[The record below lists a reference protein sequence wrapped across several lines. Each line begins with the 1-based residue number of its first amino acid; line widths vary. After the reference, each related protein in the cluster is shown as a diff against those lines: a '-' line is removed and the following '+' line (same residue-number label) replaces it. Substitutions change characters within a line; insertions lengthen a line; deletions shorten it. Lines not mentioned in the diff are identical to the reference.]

1 LPILFCTKNIGQ
13 PEKTIINNDK
23 NKKNGNNKTMR
34 SKINQRIHIEQIIL
48 FLFLFITP
56 YFGKTLDYTESII
69 FYSLPPLVFFSLLL
83 KKTSKTQANAQS
95 PEGGNVILNLI
106 QNPFKTFTYI
116 LIPLYLI
123 SAIFSQNIG
132 TSYYAFF
139 TFLTV
144 LLTLTLS
151 LKLIPPKKFNFL
163 LITSSL
169 FYSLVFILHKL
180 NIVYLDYKPLGDN
193 FILQIWGHSY
203 LADLIVLSIPILIN
217 YLQRKNTKKTNIII
231 LILLLIIFP
240 TLLLTQS
247 RSAILA
253 LLIGLP
259 LLKSSN
265 KTLKIIKVS
274 VISALVIFSII
285 YSILTFQNKIPQ
297 KSLTGSRFDYWQQA
311 ILAFLDKPFLGN
323 GPNTFS
329 YINKKYQKT
338 TYTNTNLAHSSF
350 FTYLSENGIIFTVL
364 FFYLVIKQLIS
375 KTKQQRSHPQGETNN
390 LYFCLGVITLIN
402 SFFDPS
408 WSSPGIFIIS
418 LYIFFANSFVGAT
431 LAVARRHGN
440 LSAFGENLV
449 SESQRNKKTQKTTV
463 IAILSV
469 FILLFLSSKTLSDYL
484 YLKGKYHQSLTIDP
498 FNLNSHLALIKN
510 NQLHPL
516 TLKLFPN
523 DTIIYKQLIST
534 IPLPQSQNYYYK
546 LFELNPKENPSLYLK
561 LLNYYQQNQLLQKQ
575 DQLTSLIF
583 KNLQFNTIDYHQK
596 AEILKPVYHQA
607 INNFSETPQ
616 KTISLLKKLTTHF
629 PEEGHFHIDLANAY
643 WHTNQKEKAFE
654 QLNTCLNF
662 KSPQQQCQ
670 DYLKFH
676 QQNPD
681 SNFNLPGSPEFID
694 YIDNQ
699 FGN

>member
-1 LPILFCTKNIGQ
+1 
-13 PEKTIINNDK
+13 
-23 NKKNGNNKTMR
+23 MR

-169 FYSLVFILHKL
+169 FYSLIFILHKL

-253 LLIGLP
+253 LFIGLLFLKPTNKKNKRMHSPP
-259 LLKSSN
+259 LAEIA
-265 KTLKIIKVS
+265 KISILS
-274 VISALVIFSII
+274 ILAIFSII
-285 YSILTFQNKIPQ
+285 YSILIFQNKIP
-297 KSLTGSRFDYWQQA
+297 KKDITGSRLVYWQQA
-311 ILAFLDKPFLGN
+311 ISAFIDKPLFGN

-338 TYTNTNLAHSSF
+338 PNSNTNLAHSSF
-350 FTYLSENGIIFTVL
+350 FTYLSENGIFFTLL
-364 FFYLVIKQLIS
+364 FFYLIIKQLIS

-546 LFELNPKENPSLYLK
+546 LFELNPKENLQNYSQLAK
-561 LLNYYQQNQLLQKQ
+561 YYQKNNQPYKLEKTLNLINQNFDKNQFGQNAIPLSILSYNVALNQWQ
-575 DQLTSLIF
+575 MDQTETSI
-583 KNLQFNTIDYHQK
+583 
-596 AEILKPVYHQA
+596 VYFQQA
-607 INNFSETPQ
+607 INNASQ
-616 KTISLLKKLTTHF
+616 HWSQ
-629 PEEGHFHIDLANAY
+629 FHIELANAY
-643 WHTNQKEKAFE
+643 WYNGQKEKALK
-654 QLNTCLNF
+654 QLLECQKLNHPKKQCLYYLKENNF
-662 KSPQQQCQ
+662 KQ
-670 DYLKFH
+670 
-676 QQNPD
+676 
-681 SNFNLPGSPEFID
+681 PGFYKSIINKIEK
-694 YIDNQ
+694 
-699 FGN
+699 